1 MIEVS
6 EVDEAVVGLK
16 RRFHL
21 GFVAYDAWQSVASIQ
36 KLRKHAIP
44 ADMRKYSRQ
53 YKMEIYKELEELL
66 KGGRLIIPLQGKES
80 DLLMQEMLHLQRK
93 FDGNGFKVYPKK
105 DGDVCKTDDV
115 VDALAVA
122 CYLAM
127 QCQVTGLPRSKLVNT
142 GFVPTANNVNY
153 RSMQGTTYGYKELEI
168 INRMKGGRAARDY
181 SNKRFGR

>member
-1 MIEVS
+1 MS
-6 EVDEAVVGLK
+6 EVDETVVGLK

-21 GFVAYDAWQSVASIQ
+21 GLVAYDAWQSVSSIQ

-44 ADMRKYSRQ
+44 ADMRKYTRQ

-66 KGGRLIIPLQGKES
+66 KGGRLIIPLEGKES
-80 DLLMQEMLHLQRK
+80 DLLMHEMLHLQRK

-115 VDALAVA
+115 VDALAGA

-127 QCQVTGLPRSKLVNT
+127 QCQANGLPRAKLVNT
-142 GFVPTANNVNY
+142 GFSPTAQNVVW
-153 RSMQGTTYGYKELEI
+153 RSMQGTSYGYKELEV
-168 INRMKGGRAARDY
+168 INRMKGGLGAGLYA
-181 SNKRFGR
+181 NKRSRR